1 MGKSLPNSILNVLAQ
16 HVRIFDGNNDG
27 PVNVARINGSFG
39 LSVID
44 IGFSQLE
51 AGDLFQVSEKFP
63 NLSDGGNADLLIKVS
78 SNVNVVCAFKVVGQA
93 RSELFLYEGTTVS
106 TDGTE
111 LTPRSRNRQ
120 KASDASAAA
129 SFHSGPTVT
138 DVGTELMASR
148 GPGGA
153 FGLFATGGESADI
166 AQWVLKRDENY
177 LFRLTNDSNGAADY
191 SISIGF
197 FETFVK

>member
-1 MGKSLPNSILNVLAQ
+1 
-16 HVRIFDGNNDG
+16 
-27 PVNVARINGSFG
+27 
-39 LSVID
+39 
-44 IGFSQLE
+44 
-51 AGDLFQVSEKFP
+51 
-63 NLSDGGNADLLIKVS
+63 
-78 SNVNVVCAFKVVGQA
+78 
-93 RSELFLYEGTTVS
+93 
-106 TDGTE
+106 
-111 LTPRSRNRQ
+111 
-120 KASDASAAA
+120 
-129 SFHSGPTVT
+129 
-138 DVGTELMASR
+138 MASR